1 MTVIETEVPWAEAI
15 LLNLG
20 ADKLTTMEY
29 RELSP
34 ILDSTE
40 QIRVPKLLGVF
51 QVFVQSNFCCEEHVK
66 NLSISCQSA
75 AMRVY
80 LMKLLGAKCLPPLSN
95 NTFVRL

>member
-1 MTVIETEVPWAEAI
+1 VTVIETEVPWAEDI

-51 QVFVQSNFCCEEHVK
+51 Q
-66 NLSISCQSA
+66 
-75 AMRVY
+75 
-80 LMKLLGAKCLPPLSN
+80 G
-95 NTFVRL
+95 